1 MSVHFFALSRRTK
14 DKHDWIKFFD
24 TFESQIMVFVNIF
37 AIKIVLKNTFIWN
50 QLYCSKTVTFWN
62 KGTFVRTAPMQEVS
76 VLSKWNNTKSLDK
89 GFPYV

>member
-37 AIKIVLKNTFIWN
+37 CDKN
-50 QLYCSKTVTFWN
+50 CS
-62 KGTFVRTAPMQEVS
+62 QE
-76 VLSKWNNTKSLDK
+76 
-89 GFPYV
+89 YVYLESIIL